1 MNIIAI
7 TACPTG
13 IAHTYLAEANLKK
26 NAKKLG
32 LNILVETQGA
42 VESEYIFS
50 SDDIRNA
57 DAVLI
62 AADKVID
69 MSRFAGKKIFKVSVT
84 RAAKDA
90 FGLLNDIISGKI
102 VPEMMVQSGTN
113 ISETTSRENDKS
125 TFLSNIYI
133 HLVTGVNLMIP
144 FVVAGGILI
153 ALSFTFGITAST
165 PGDPHFNPIAKMLS
179 DIGGGAAFAL
189 MLPILALGISRSIC
203 GNIGTVSGAVGGMLA
218 IHTGSGFLGAI
229 FAGFLAG
236 YITFLLAKY
245 INLPKSLA
253 GLKPILI
260 IPLLSVL
267 LTGILMIVVVGEPI
281 KYLLETL
288 TTFLTNMGNINAA
301 FLGLLMGMMMAFD
314 MGGPL
319 NKTVVM
325 FAIGL
330 MSTGI
335 YEPIAACMAA
345 GMVPPLGIAL
355 ATTLFKRKFTS
366 QERETGKVTYIL
378 GLSFITE
385 GAIPYAVTD
394 PLRVIP
400 AIVIGSGVAGALSMA
415 LGCASRAPHG
425 GVFVMFI
432 PNVITNV
439 LAYAFSIIIGAV
451 VTALILRVIKKDSLE
466 STEEV

>member
-13 IAHTYLAEANLKK
+13 VAHTYLAEANLKK
-26 NAKKLG
+26 NAKKMG
-32 LNILVETQGA
+32 INILVETQGA
-42 VESEYIFS
+42 VESEYILND
-50 SDDIRNA
+50 DDINHA
-57 DAVLI
+57 DIVLI

-69 MSRFAGKKIFKVSVT
+69 LSRFAGKKIIRVSVT

-90 FGLLNDIISGKI
+90 AGLLQDVISGNLPTELMEGGQKRADEPAATGEKQG
-102 VPEMMVQSGTN
+102 V
-113 ISETTSRENDKS
+113 
-125 TFLSNIYI
+125 LSQAYI
-133 HLVTGVNLMIP
+133 HLITGVNLMIP

-153 ALSFTFGITAST
+153 ALSFSFGITATT
-165 PGDPHFNPIAKMLS
+165 PGDPYFSPVAKMLS

-189 MLPILALGISRSIC
+189 MLPILSLGISKSIS
-203 GNIGTVSGAVGGMLA
+203 GNAGIVSGAVGGMLA
-218 IHTGSGFLGAI
+218 IHTGSGFLGALL
-229 FAGFLAG
+229 AGFMAG
-236 YITFLLAKY
+236 YVTFITVKY
-245 INLPKSLA
+245 INLPKTIA

-260 IPLLSVL
+260 VPLLSVFITGVLML
-267 LTGILMIVVVGEPI
+267 LVIGEPI
-281 KYLLETL
+281 KLLLETL
-288 TTFLTNMGNINAA
+288 TAFLANMGNTNAA
-301 FLGLLMGMMMAFD
+301 IMGLVMGMMVAFD

-319 NKTVVM
+319 NKTVCM

-355 ATTLFKRKFTS
+355 ATTLFKNKFTLE
-366 QERETGKVTYIL
+366 ERETGKVTYVL

-400 AIVIGSGVAGALSMA
+400 AIVAGSGLAGALSMA
-415 LGCASRAPHG
+415 FGCASRAPHG

-439 LAYAFSIIIGAV
+439 LGYLFAIIAGAV
-451 VTALILRVIKKDSLE
+451 LTALILRFIKQDAPQTVQE
-466 STEEV
+466 N